1 MMSGCRTFHIPP
13 LLVLLVSVSG
23 ALAQEQSVPTKK
35 QEATTPSLDDLLGI
49 DGAEDAAGETSD
61 DSEVVDPLEER
72 RQEALDNRL
81 NERSLAENLIAAV
94 DDMNT
99 AARMLGERRDPG
111 LELQRLQLEIIRRL
125 EAVIEEAQ
133 QQQQQQS
140 QSSSSSSS
148 EQQQQQQ
155 VPQQSQ
161 QQQQQ
166 EGNQQQQQSGNEG
179 GDQQPPGRQE
189 ADLQAMFE
197 ESNVEWGDLPE
208 RMRDMIRQG
217 MRESVSRMYRRMTEE
232 YYRRIAEESSE

>member
-133 QQQQQQS
+133 QQQQQS

-155 VPQQSQ
+155 QVPQQPQQ

-166 EGNQQQQQSGNEG
+166 EGNQQQQQSSNEG

-197 ESNVEWGDLPE
+197 ESNVEWGELPE

-232 YYRRIAEESSE
+232 Y